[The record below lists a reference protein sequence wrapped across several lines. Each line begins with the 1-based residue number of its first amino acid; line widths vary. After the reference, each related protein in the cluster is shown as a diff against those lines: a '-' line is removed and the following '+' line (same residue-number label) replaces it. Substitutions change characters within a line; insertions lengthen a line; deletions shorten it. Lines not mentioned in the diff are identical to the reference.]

1 MFAERVPSSPRTA
14 LRRMSEG
21 HYKIPLRLRQ
31 RPPLSFVSHDH
42 EAGCP
47 YPLVQSFLLLNQCQP
62 LYLPSLMS
70 CLTWQSADAV
80 SAPLTFEL
88 GPTEAGPQYLRS
100 FVELLSQ
107 DVAFQRPDFVSG
119 LSASDLA
126 PQFGVEV
133 FWAGTCAFTCNSEAV
148 FEFQDAYGYG
158 RSGEYMVVLSG
169 NNGVNPLWRNA
180 RRGQS
185 FLLDFLFNLI
195 VIHKGFSLTIWP
207 DLSRPA

>member
-1 MFAERVPSSPRTA
+1 MRCDLLNSVLGIISTPLRYSRTMFAERVPSSPRTA

-107 DVAFQRPDFVSG
+107 DV
-119 LSASDLA
+119 
-126 PQFGVEV
+126 
-133 FWAGTCAFTCNSEAV
+133 EAV

>member
-1 MFAERVPSSPRTA
+1 
-14 LRRMSEG
+14 
-21 HYKIPLRLRQ
+21 
-31 RPPLSFVSHDH
+31 
-42 EAGCP
+42 
-47 YPLVQSFLLLNQCQP
+47 
-62 LYLPSLMS
+62 MS

-107 DVAFQRPDFVSG
+107 DV
-119 LSASDLA
+119 
-126 PQFGVEV
+126 
-133 FWAGTCAFTCNSEAV
+133 EAV

-185 FLLDFLFNLI
+185 FLLAFLFTLI
-195 VIHKGFSLTIWP
+195 VINKGLSLTIWP